1 MIRIEGK
8 QSLVAF
14 ALVGFS
20 FLAPAAVTAADVSY
34 VFSTLA
40 GVAGTLVSSADGTG
54 SAAQFSAPR
63 GLAVDR
69 NACADTWD
77 ETRAQTRASSRG
89 RLSATP
95 HS

>member
-8 QSLVAF
+8 QSLAAF

-63 GLAVDR
+63 GLAVDSV
-69 NACADTWD
+69 AMSTWP
-77 ETRAQTRASSRG
+77 TVPTTAFA
-89 RLSATP
+89 RLPRPVS
-95 HS
+95 